1 MGLDYC
7 SFEGYNCIEAYTI
20 ISLSKCYNILH
31 LYESQ
36 QLEFKYIKICIEYVH
51 MIYKKSIKYNMD
63 YNI

>member
-36 QLEFKYIKICIEYVH
+36 QLEFKYIKICRIRTYD
-51 MIYKKSIKYNMD
+51 MQKKYKI
-63 YNI
+63 

>member
-7 SFEGYNCIEAYTI
+7 SFEGYNYIEAYTI

-36 QLEFKYIKICIEYVH
+36 QLKFKYIKICRIRRYD
-51 MIYKKSIKYNMD
+51 IQKKYKI
-63 YNI
+63 